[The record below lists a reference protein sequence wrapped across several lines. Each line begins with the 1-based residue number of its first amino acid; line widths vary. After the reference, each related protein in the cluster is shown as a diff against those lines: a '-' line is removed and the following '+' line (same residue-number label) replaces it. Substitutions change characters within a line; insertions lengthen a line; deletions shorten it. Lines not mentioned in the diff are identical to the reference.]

1 MPAMTYTSLVNQVM
15 DYLDRTDADTQ
26 NEVPNFIY
34 QAEQRICR
42 ESKNIGLEQYVTG
55 NFTVGVPVLAKP
67 ARWRRTITFSF
78 GSGTGNNT
86 VNQLFLRTYDY
97 IRKYCNNATLQG
109 PPVYY
114 SDYGYDHLLVGP
126 APDQTYPFEYAYL
139 ELPQPLGVTNQTNW
153 ITNNAPDVLL
163 YATLLE
169 AIPFLKDDE
178 RVPVW
183 TSYYERGIQSI
194 NNQDNLRVTDR
205 TSSRDAD

>member
-1 MPAMTYTSLVNQVM
+1 MTYTSLVNQVM